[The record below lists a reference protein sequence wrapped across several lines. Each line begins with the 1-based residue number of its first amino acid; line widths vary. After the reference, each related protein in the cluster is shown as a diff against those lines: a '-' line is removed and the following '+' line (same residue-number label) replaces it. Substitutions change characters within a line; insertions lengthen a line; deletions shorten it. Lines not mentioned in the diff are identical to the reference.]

1 MFDGSAVN
9 ANHLDHDPPYDG
21 PLIEFPC
28 LTRRLNPRVEQE
40 L

>member
-9 ANHLDHDPPYDG
+9 ANHLDHGTPYGG

-28 LTRRLNPRVEQE
+28 LSRQLNARVEQE